1 MFTIADSTIRL
12 VNGSS
17 ERSGR
22 DLVWRRQMWYAERL
36 EYVFDDSPFEH
47 GVHGYLINN
56 VSCESSEHDLGEC
69 KSYPWNETECDNGNV
84 RAQASNVTT
93 TKNSSLQ
100 LTCGGAEDDVS
111 ECGRIFSRFHAC
123 RLEMTK
129 EM

>member
-1 MFTIADSTIRL
+1 MVVANALEESKYFTMG
-12 VNGSS
+12 NGELSALK
-17 ERSGR
+17 
-22 DLVWRRQMWYAERL
+22 DLKGWDTSL
-36 EYVFDDSPFEH
+36 
-47 GVHGYLINN
+47 
-56 VSCESSEHDLGEC
+56 C
-69 KSYPWNETECDNGNV
+69 KSSPWNETECDDGNVATVACKV

-123 RLEMTK
+123 RLEITK